1 MRNKKVTVFDT
12 TLRDG
17 EQTPGVSLTSAQKLE
32 IARQLDK
39 LGVDIIEAGFPIS
52 SEGDKES
59 VKSISHAGLDLEVCG
74 LARVLKKKILMP
86 VLTVM

>member
-1 MRNKKVTVFDT
+1 M
-12 TLRDG
+12 
-17 EQTPGVSLTSAQKLE
+17 TSTQKLE

-59 VKSISHAGLDLEVCG
+59 VN
-74 LARVLKKKILMP
+74 RFLMP
-86 VLTVM
+86 GLIPQSADLLVC